1 MLLLWVSS
9 GELLQEESFEENQK
23 NISDIND
30 MLGKGQI
37 KPLISKEIPME
48 NAVEAIK
55 LIGSRGVVGKV
66 VLVN

>member
-1 MLLLWVSS
+1 M
-9 GELLQEESFEENQK
+9 NQK
-23 NISDIND
+23 NITDINE
-30 MLGKGQI
+30 MLAKGKI

>member
-1 MLLLWVSS
+1 MPLHAGNGPSKRPLL
-9 GELLQEESFEENQK
+9 
-23 NISDIND
+23 DINE
-30 MLGKGQI
+30 MLATGKI

>member
-1 MLLLWVSS
+1 MQEKEVIST
-9 GELLQEESFEENQK
+9 LQNQLNYTEK
-23 NISDIND
+23 NISDINE